1 MQNNIECKFYA
12 DVGTTI
18 GSTQILDNYQKK
30 EQTYIPGSSRLFKLR
45 NYAKPKVCLT
55 CENEYTVQTRSN

>member
-30 EQTYIPGSSRLFKLR
+30 SKLTFLALVGFL
-45 NYAKPKVCLT
+45 NCVIMQNQKYV
-55 CENEYTVQTRSN
+55 